1 MSCEAIIK
9 ISRRRGP
16 FRHADCNS
24 WVEDLIEQWQALGNQ
39 LSNLVLVYDIAPC
52 HSQIE
57 NVSSEVTCLR
67 LGPYSPMFN
76 PVETLWSSLKSSVK
90 SELRV
95 PQVQGLQ
102 MGEQRLV
109 YLENIVQESING
121 LSDQLRSRA
130 HQHTTAFHSKAMNFE
145 DMSVGQ

>member
-1 MSCEAIIK
+1 
-9 ISRRRGP
+9 
-16 FRHADCNS
+16 
-24 WVEDLIEQWQALGNQ
+24 
-39 LSNLVLVYDIAPC
+39 
-52 HSQIE
+52 
-57 NVSSEVTCLR
+57 
-67 LGPYSPMFN
+67 MFN

-95 PQVQGLQ
+95 PQVQGPQ

-130 HQHTTAFHSKAMNFE
+130 HQRTTAFHSEAINLE